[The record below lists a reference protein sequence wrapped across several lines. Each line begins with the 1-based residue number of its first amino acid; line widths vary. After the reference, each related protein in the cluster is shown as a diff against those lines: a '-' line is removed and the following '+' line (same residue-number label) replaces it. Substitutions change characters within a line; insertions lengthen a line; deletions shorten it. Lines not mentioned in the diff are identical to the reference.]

1 MSNIDSDVNSSSKQT
16 NYSEIVRE
24 IFGIKLKDGTAKIEK
39 IEENGLLFRYGL
51 KYDPNK
57 VEFDLKAKGLSTIS
71 KNDEKNRLTKWVITN
86 INGDFI
92 NFESSSKEVKIFS
105 T

>member
-1 MSNIDSDVNSSSKQT
+1 MSNIDSDLNSSSKQT
-16 NYSEIVRE
+16 NYSELVRE
-24 IFGIKLKDGTAKIEK
+24 IFGIKLKEGTSKIEK

-92 NFESSSKEVKIFS
+92 NFECSSKEVKIFN